1 MTASTAIDPA
11 IAADSGDAAGLH
23 DRLSIANA
31 IADWGMFR
39 DCGRW
44 DLLRGLYAR
53 HAVMVT
59 TWFRGDAE
67 EFISRSK
74 AAFERGARGQHFIGN
89 SSISVNHDRA
99 VADTRMT
106 ILLRAKIE
114 GTEVDVTC
122 VGRFHDRFVREGG
135 GWRILIR
142 TPVYDKDRLDAVT
155 PGAPVKIDP
164 AVLSRFAAGYRHLAY
179 CQFLAGDTLTPGLPT
194 PGSPEES
201 VLFAESA
208 AWLAGGR

>member
-1 MTASTAIDPA
+1 MTASLANHPA
-11 IAADSGDAAGLH
+11 IAAGSGAAAGLH

-53 HAVMVT
+53 NAVMVT
-59 TWFRGDAE
+59 TWFKGDAE
-67 EFISRSK
+67 EFVSRSK

-89 SSISVNHDRA
+89 SSISVNVDRA

-122 VGRFHDRFVREGG
+122 VGRFHDRFVRETG

-142 TPVYDKDRLDAVT
+142 TPVYDKDRIDAVN

-164 AVLSRFAAGYRHLAY
+164 AVLARFAPGYRHLAY

-194 PGSPEES
+194 PGSAEES
-201 VLFAESA
+201 ALYAESA
-208 AWLAGGR
+208 LWLAAGK